1 MVTDADLPHPHR
13 FGLDDVA
20 GLAAFLMQ
28 TLGITAAGAGR
39 SPTELY
45 VPENGIPLESSGA
58 SDQRPE
64 ETRCP
69 TRHPR
74 GKGPLHETAST
85 TVTDYWNDSCSV
97 EELTYAIARGAVGA
111 TTNPTIVGDV
121 LKKEMHLWRER
132 IAEIIAEQ
140 PTWTEDEIT
149 WQLIE
154 EMAVARRRAAP
165 PGLRARGRAE
175 GAPLDPDR
183 PAASTATPRASPRRP
198 CASPPRAEHAG
209 QDPRDL
215 RGMQAIEEVTAAGV
229 SINATVCF
237 TVPQALAVAEAVE
250 RGLQRREAAGE
261 DVAPM
266 TPVCTLMVG
275 RLDDWMEV
283 LVKRDGMVA
292 TPGIA
297 HWAGI
302 ACMKKAYGIVR
313 ERGYRTRLL
322 AAAYRHHL
330 HWSELIG
337 GDIVLTIPYSW
348 QRLFNDSD
356 IEVVPRMHDPVPE
369 AIVDE
374 LYRRFPDFR
383 RAYDVDGMS
392 PEEFDSYGATSRTL
406 RGFIASYHDLVA
418 VIRDFML
425 PDPDVK

>member
-1 MVTDADLPHPHR
+1 MSAATPSSSPPPADPAQPS
-13 FGLDDVA
+13 
-20 GLAAFLMQ
+20 
-28 TLGITAAGAGR
+28 T
-39 SPTELY
+39 S
-45 VPENGIPLESSGA
+45 
-58 SDQRPE
+58 
-64 ETRCP
+64 
-69 TRHPR
+69 
-74 GKGPLHETAST
+74 KGPLHQTAT
-85 TVTDYWNDSCSV
+85 TTATDYWNDSCSV

-132 IAEIIAEQ
+132 IAEIIADN
-140 PTWTEDEIT
+140 PAWTEDEIT
-149 WQLIE
+149 WRLIE
-154 EMAVARRRAAP
+154 EMAM
-165 PGLRARGRAE
+165 RGAE
-175 GAPLDPDR
+175 LLLPVFEREGGKKGRL
-183 PAASTATPRASPRRP
+183 SIQT
-198 CASPPRAEHAG
+198 
-209 QDPRDL
+209 DPRLYRDAARIAEQAVHFAAL
-215 RGMQAIEEVTAAGV
+215 APNMQVKIPVTRAGVQAIEGVTAAGV

-237 TVPQALAVAEAVE
+237 TVPQALAVAAAVE
-250 RGLQRREAAGE
+250 RGLERREAAGQE
-261 DVAPM
+261 VASM

-275 RLDDWMEV
+275 RLDDWMEA
-283 LVKRDGMVA
+283 LVKRDGVIA
-292 TPGIA
+292 DPGIV
-297 HWAGI
+297 HWAGL

-337 GDIVLTIPYSW
+337 GDVVLTIPYSW
-348 QRLFNDSD
+348 QRLFNECD
-356 IEVVPRMHDPVPE
+356 IEVVPRMDEPVP
-369 AIVDE
+369 AQVVDE

>member
-1 MVTDADLPHPHR
+1 MSGGDQMSVNTPSSSPASLPDLAPPST
-13 FGLDDVA
+13 GKDL
-20 GLAAFLMQ
+20 LYQ
-28 TLGITAAGAGR
+28 TATTTA
-39 SPTELY
+39 
-45 VPENGIPLESSGA
+45 
-58 SDQRPE
+58 
-64 ETRCP
+64 
-69 TRHPR
+69 
-74 GKGPLHETAST
+74 
-85 TVTDYWNDSCSV
+85 TDYWNDSCSV
-97 EELTYAIARGAVGA
+97 EELTYAIERGAVGA

-132 IAEIIAEQ
+132 IAKIFAEN

-149 WQLIE
+149 WRLIE
-154 EMAVARRRAAP
+154 EMAM
-165 PGLRARGRAE
+165 RGAE
-175 GAPLDPDR
+175 LLLPVFEREGGKKGR
-183 PAASTATPRASPRRP
+183 ISIQT
-198 CASPPRAEHAG
+198 
-209 QDPRDL
+209 DPRLYRDSARITEQAL
-215 RGMQAIEEVTAAGV
+215 RFSALAPNMQVKIPVTCAGVQAIEEVTAAGV
-229 SINATVCF
+229 NINATVCF

-250 RGLQRREAAGE
+250 HGLQRREAAGE
-261 DVAPM
+261 DVASM
-266 TPVCTLMVG
+266 TPVCTLMIG

-283 LVKRDGMVA
+283 LVKRDRVVA
-292 TPGIA
+292 DPGIV

-337 GDIVLTIPYSW
+337 GDVVLTIPYSW

-356 IEVVPRMHDPVPE
+356 IEVVPRMDDPVPE
-369 AIVDE
+369 TIVNE

-392 PEEFDSYGATSRTL
+392 PEEFDSYGAASRTL

-425 PDPDVK
+425 PNPDVK

>member
-1 MVTDADLPHPHR
+1 MSAGPPTPSAEASPDPARSSGVDCPLHR
-13 FGLDDVA
+13 
-20 GLAAFLMQ
+20 
-28 TLGITAAGAGR
+28 TAA
-39 SPTELY
+39 
-45 VPENGIPLESSGA
+45 
-58 SDQRPE
+58 
-64 ETRCP
+64 
-69 TRHPR
+69 
-74 GKGPLHETAST
+74 T

-97 EELTYAIARGAVGA
+97 EELTYAIERGAVGA

-132 IAEIIAEQ
+132 IAEIVAGN

-149 WQLIE
+149 WRLIE
-154 EMAVARRRAAP
+154 EMAM
-165 PGLRARGRAE
+165 RGAE
-175 GAPLDPDR
+175 LLLPVFEREGGKKGR
-183 PAASTATPRASPRRP
+183 ISIQT
-198 CASPPRAEHAG
+198 
-209 QDPRDL
+209 DPRLYRDSARITEQAL
-215 RGMQAIEEVTAAGV
+215 RFSALAPNMQVKIPVTCAGVQAIEEVTAAGV
-229 SINATVCF
+229 NINATVCF

-261 DVAPM
+261 DVASM

-283 LVKRDGMVA
+283 LVKRDGVVA
-292 TPGIA
+292 DPGIV

-337 GDIVLTIPYSW
+337 GDVVLTIPYSW
-348 QRLFNDSD
+348 QRLFNASD
-356 IEVVPRMHDPVPE
+356 IEVVPRMDDPVPE
-369 AIVDE
+369 SIVNE

-392 PEEFDSYGATSRTL
+392 PEEFDSYGAASRTL

-425 PDPDVK
+425 PNPDVK

>member
-1 MVTDADLPHPHR
+1 MSVNTPSSSPASLPDPAPPST
-13 FGLDDVA
+13 GKD
-20 GLAAFLMQ
+20 
-28 TLGITAAGAGR
+28 
-39 SPTELY
+39 PLY
-45 VPENGIPLESSGA
+45 
-58 SDQRPE
+58 Q
-64 ETRCP
+64 
-69 TRHPR
+69 
-74 GKGPLHETAST
+74 TAST
-85 TVTDYWNDSCSV
+85 TATDYWNDSCSV
-97 EELTYAIARGAVGA
+97 EELTYAIERGAVGA

-132 IAEIIAEQ
+132 IAEIFAEN

-149 WQLIE
+149 WRLIE
-154 EMAVARRRAAP
+154 EMAM
-165 PGLRARGRAE
+165 RGAE
-175 GAPLDPDR
+175 LLLPVFEREGGKKGR
-183 PAASTATPRASPRRP
+183 ISIQT
-198 CASPPRAEHAG
+198 
-209 QDPRDL
+209 DPRLYRDSARITEQAL
-215 RGMQAIEEVTAAGV
+215 RFSALAPNMQVKIPVTCAGVQAIEEVTAAGV
-229 SINATVCF
+229 NINATVCF

-261 DVAPM
+261 DVASM

-283 LVKRDGMVA
+283 LVKRDGVVA
-292 TPGIA
+292 DPGIV

-337 GDIVLTIPYSW
+337 GDVVLTIPYSW

-356 IEVVPRMHDPVPE
+356 IEVVPRMDDPVPE
-369 AIVDE
+369 TIVNE

-392 PEEFDSYGATSRTL
+392 PEEFDSYGAASRTL

-425 PDPDVK
+425 PNPDVK